1 MFTPLALTAS
11 MIQSLEAEVERKLEA
26 RGMEAVTVEEIKNP
40 EDPAEKVVEE
50 ETRGPLLDREAV
62 EETPETVSIK
72 RTLPGGKFLERLARI
87 IQPSPLS
94 SLRRRDSKE
103 FSQLL
108 QTKLSRII
116 PSKDQEMEAAP
127 KRQEAEPE
135 GLEEE
140 GEAGEGSALA
150 AWRTAWPPA
159 PPRSGFSRSAWQAAA
174 EDVQRS
180 KT

>member
-1 MFTPLALTAS
+1 
-11 MIQSLEAEVERKLEA
+11 MIQSLEAEVERKVEA
-26 RGMEAVTVEEIKNP
+26 RGMVAATVEEIKNP
-40 EDPAEKVVEE
+40 EDQAEKVAEE
-50 ETRGPLLDREAV
+50 ETRAPLLDREVV
-62 EETPETVSIK
+62 EETQETVSIK
-72 RTLPGGKFLERLARI
+72 RTLPVGKFLERLARI

-116 PSKDQEMEAAP
+116 PSKDQEMEEAP
-127 KRQEAEPE
+127 KRQEEEEAEPE
-135 GLEEE
+135 GLEE

-159 PPRSGFSRSAWQAAA
+159 PPRSGCSRSAWQAVA
-174 EDVQRS
+174 EDVQRN

>member
-11 MIQSLEAEVERKLEA
+11 MIQSLEAEVERKVEA
-26 RGMEAVTVEEIKNP
+26 KGMVAVTVEEIKNP
-40 EDPAEKVVEE
+40 EDPAEKVAEE
-50 ETRGPLLDREAV
+50 ETRAPLLDREVV
-62 EETPETVSIK
+62 EETQETVSIK
-72 RTLPGGKFLERLARI
+72 RTLPAGKFLERLARI

-94 SLRRRDSKE
+94 SLRRRDLRA

-108 QTKLSRII
+108 QTRLSRII

-135 GLEEE
+135 GLEE

-150 AWRTAWPPA
+150 AWRTAWLPA
-159 PPRSGFSRSAWQAAA
+159 PPRSGCSRSAWQAVA
-174 EDVQRS
+174 EDVQRN

>member
-94 SLRRRDSKE
+94 SLRRRDLRA

-150 AWRTAWPPA
+150 AWKTAWPPA
-159 PPRSGFSRSAWQAAA
+159 PPRSGCSRSAWQAVA
-174 EDVQRS
+174 EDVQRN